1 MTAGELSAMLGT
13 RTPKAV
19 RRIRERYGR
28 YRSDGVVP
36 LCQRCGAHPVFVQ
49 DSEARRWGL
58 CRECAQAEK
67 EYREE
72 NWERLSRENAA
83 RRQRRHKRKAGR

>member
-1 MTAGELSAMLGT
+1 MTAAELSSMLGT

-28 YRSDGVVP
+28 YRSEGVVP
-36 LCQRCGAHPVFVQ
+36 LCQRCGAHPVFAR
-49 DSEARRWGL
+49 DAEARRWGL

-67 EYREE
+67 EYREG
-72 NWERLSRENAA
+72 NWGRLSHENAA
-83 RRQRRHKRKAGR
+83 RRQRRHKKRAGR